1 MCHIINV
8 TPFKLVLVPGE
19 SIFDQVVFAA
29 TRSILSGALR
39 PGQPFPSVRALAAD
53 LKIHPNTAHKVVQH
67 LIQERWLEARPGI
80 GTVVAEPPEA
90 RPGDRQRLLEDEVG
104 KLVVEARRVGANL
117 DEVIAAIRAGW
128 KDMRGKK

>member
-1 MCHIINV
+1 
-8 TPFKLVLVPGE
+8 
-19 SIFDQVVFAA
+19 
-29 TRSILSGALR
+29 
-39 PGQPFPSVRALAAD
+39 
-53 LKIHPNTAHKVVQH
+53 
-67 LIQERWLEARPGI
+67 
-80 GTVVAEPPEA
+80 VAEPPAA

>member
-1 MCHIINV
+1 MIV
-8 TPFKLVLVPGE
+8 TPFKLTLVPGE

-29 TRSILSGALR
+29 RRSILSGAMR

-53 LKIHPNTAHKVVQH
+53 LKIHPNTAHRVVQH
-67 LIQERWLEARPGI
+67 LIQERWLESRPGI

-90 RPGDRQRLLEDEVG
+90 RHGDRQKLLEDEVG

-128 KDMRGKK
+128 KDMRRGK